1 MKHLKN
7 FNEGLIGRS
16 DDDFDTNEDYLKDDV
31 VDALQTFDVI
41 MGIMNG
47 DHPTINKG
55 DEKFEEFLKYA
66 LENYHNEYSP
76 KNIKKLINKL

>member
-16 DDDFDTNEDYLKDDV
+16 DDDFDTDENLNDDV

-41 MGIMNG
+41 MRIMNG
-47 DHPTINKG
+47 DHPTIKNG

-66 LENYHNEYSP
+66 SDNYYREDSS
-76 KNIKKLINKL
+76 KNIKKLIDKL

>member
-16 DDDFDTNEDYLKDDV
+16 DSDFDPDEHLKDDV

-41 MGIMNG
+41 MRIMNG
-47 DHPTINKG
+47 DHPTIKNG
-55 DEKFEEFLKYA
+55 DEKFEEFLKYVSD
-66 LENYHNEYSP
+66 NYYREDSP
-76 KNIKKLINKL
+76 KNIKKIINKL